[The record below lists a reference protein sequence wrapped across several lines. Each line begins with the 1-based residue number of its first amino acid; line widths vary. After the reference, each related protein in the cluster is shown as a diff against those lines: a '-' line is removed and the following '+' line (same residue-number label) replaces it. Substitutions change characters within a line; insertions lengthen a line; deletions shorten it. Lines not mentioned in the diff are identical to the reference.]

1 MRLRPIAFSFFS
13 AVASIALPCILNA
26 QQRTPPPAEF
36 VEWLPISDSDRQ
48 AKSPV
53 VEKDAGAEILLSR
66 VHVSDEYLNGGGL
79 QRVLYHYV
87 RMKVFNSSAKEKVGT
102 VDLPYREPGGIVDVA
117 GRTIKADG
125 TIIELDRKTVYKRDL
140 VRASGLKEKV
150 VSFAMPGVEE
160 GAIVEYRWRQSEDDN
175 RFRYLRLSFA
185 SDLPVQTITYFVR
198 PLSSEYVASD
208 QMFILPFNCKPT
220 PVQRGND
227 GWNQTTVTN
236 VPAKHAEPYSP
247 STYNTDAWAL
257 LYYRSGNDNAQKYW
271 NDHAKKAYGDF
282 KGLIKA
288 DADQKAAALKAV
300 SDAKTDEERI
310 LAIILAVRARV
321 KHFGDP
327 EVTVAERDEFI
338 KKMPKDRERNS
349 AEIFKGSLALSSEMN
364 LLVGA
369 LATQAGLDVR
379 PAMIGNRNEG
389 RIDPRNFADEY
400 FADDI
405 AIAIKAGDSWK
416 FFEVTDKRLYPA
428 MLPAEEEGMFAIVT
442 DSKAPI
448 LTHTP
453 VPAPEASSEIRTAKL
468 KLSAKGSLAGDVD
481 EGYTGHRAEY
491 YRSILSGKSAAQAQ
505 EWFHDRLLQ
514 MFPDADVTALKVEN
528 MDDSL
533 KPLQVS
539 YHMDAPF
546 FAQVTGKRMLFEPN
560 AFRRAQASP
569 FSASDRSY
577 PVEFPY
583 AWKEVDDIHIELPQG
598 FELDNA
604 DSPGGFDFG
613 DAGSYKLSIRVQKGA
628 ATELVTSREFVF
640 GAKAV
645 LQFPVT
651 SYPTVKRV
659 FDQVRLRDTHT
670 LSVKGN

>member
-1 MRLRPIAFSFFS
+1 MLD
-13 AVASIALPCILNA
+13 A
-26 QQRTPPPAEF
+26 QQRTPAPSEF
-36 VEWLPISDSDRQ
+36 VEWLPITDADRQ

-53 VEKDAGAEILLSR
+53 VDKDAGAEILLSR
-66 VHVSDEYLNGGGL
+66 VHVSDEYLSSGDL
-79 QRVLYHYV
+79 QRVLFHYV
-87 RMKVFNSSAKEKVGT
+87 RVKVFNSSAKEKVGT
-102 VDLPYREPGGIVDVA
+102 VDLPYREPGGINDVS

-125 TIIELDRKTVYKRDL
+125 TILELDRKTVYKRDL
-140 VRASGLKEKV
+140 VRTSGLKEKV

-175 RFRYLRLSFA
+175 RFRYLRLNFA
-185 SDLPVQTITYFVR
+185 SELPVQKITYFVR
-198 PLSSEYVASD
+198 PLSSEYVSTD
-208 QMFILPFNCKPT
+208 QMFMMPFNCRPT

-236 VPAKHAEPYSP
+236 VPAKHDEPYSP
-247 STYNTDAWAL
+247 STYNADAWAL
-257 LYYRSGNDNAQKYW
+257 LYYRSGNDNPQKYW
-271 NDHAKKAYGDF
+271 NDHAKKLYGDF

-288 DADQKAAALKAV
+288 DAEQKAAALKAV
-300 SDAKTDEERI
+300 SDAKTDEEKI

-321 KHFGDP
+321 KNFGDP

-338 KKMPKDRERNS
+338 KKLPKDRQRNS
-349 AEIFKGSLALSSEMN
+349 AEIFKGSVAFSSEMN
-364 LLVGA
+364 LLVAA

-389 RIDPRNFADEY
+389 TIDPKTFADEY
-400 FADDI
+400 FADDV

-416 FFEVTDKRLYPA
+416 FFDVTDKRLYPA

-448 LTHTP
+448 LTQTS
-453 VPAPEASSEIRTAKL
+453 VPAPEDSSEIRTAKL

-481 EGYTGHRAEY
+481 EGYSGHRAEY
-491 YRSILSGKSAAQAQ
+491 YRSILSGKSAAQVQ
-505 EWFHDRLLQ
+505 EWFHDRLVR

-533 KPLQVS
+533 KPFQVS
-539 YHMDAPF
+539 YHMDAPL

-560 AFRRAQASP
+560 AFRRAQAAP
-569 FSASDRSY
+569 FSASERSY
-577 PVEFPY
+577 SIQFPY
-583 AWKEVDDIHIELPQG
+583 AWKEVDQIHIELPEG

-613 DAGSYKLSIRVQKGA
+613 EPGSYKLSISVRKGA
-628 ATELVTSREFVF
+628 ATEIVTSREFVF
-640 GAKAV
+640 GAKGV
-645 LQFPVT
+645 LLFPVA
-651 SYPTVKRV
+651 SYPSVKKV
-659 FDQVRLRDTHT
+659 FDEVRLRDTHA